1 LNTPIRIAIL
11 FLVVASTGFAAESK
25 PPNIL
30 FAIADDWSYPHAS
43 IYGTPEIDTPN
54 FDRIAKEGML
64 FTQAFTAAPQ
74 CSPNRASIL
83 TGRHIWQ
90 NYEAGTHASYF
101 PKTLTVFTD
110 ALETG
115 GYELGATGK
124 LWQPG
129 NWKDSGWPRNPVGPE
144 FQSETISRADLPASG
159 ITNNN
164 YAGNFGAFMKQRD
177 KDKPFFFWYGA
188 KEPHRKYEEGSG
200 VKAGKDLSKVHV
212 PSFLPDNDVV
222 RNDLLDYFV
231 EVEWFDEHLGRI
243 LKQLEDEGELDNT
256 IVIVTSDN
264 GMPFPRAK
272 ANVYEYGVRV
282 PLAISWKGHIK
293 PGQKTDALFSHID
306 LAPTVLQAAG
316 IENMVYATG
325 LTQLGVLT
333 GEEASAR
340 DHVMYGRERHSHSRY
355 DNVGYPCRAIRTK
368 DYVLIQNLRSERM
381 PAGDKEGFHDI
392 DNGPTKTWMMENRE
406 TEMELFAASFGWRL
420 NEELYRVQEDIDCMN
435 NLSEQEE
442 MKGIVA
448 EMKEQ
453 LESLRFDQGDPRSIN
468 MDGLF
473 ESYPRFNRMRPE
485 LGGFATRGEFN
496 MKYLVNVVN

>member
-1 LNTPIRIAIL
+1 MNVL
-11 FLVVASTGFAAESK
+11 FRFTALFVCICTIGFAQERRQ
-25 PPNIL
+25 PNIL

-43 IYGTPEIDTPN
+43 IYGTAEINTPN
-54 FDRIAKEGML
+54 FDRIAREGML

-101 PKTLTVFTD
+101 PKTLLVFTD
-110 ALETG
+110 ELEKG

-129 NWKDSGWPRNPVGPE
+129 NWKDPGWPRNPVGPE
-144 FQSETISRADLPASG
+144 FQDKKVAKRDLPANG
-159 ITNNN
+159 ISNGD
-164 YAGNFGAFMKQRD
+164 YAGNFNEFMKQRD

-188 KEPHRKYEEGSG
+188 KEPHRRYEAGSAA
-200 VKAGKDLSKVHV
+200 KAGKNPKNVAV
-212 PSFLPDNDVV
+212 PAFLPDNDLV
-222 RNDLLDYFV
+222 RNDILDYYL

-243 LKQLEDEGELDNT
+243 LKQLEDAGELDNT

-293 PGQKTDALFSHID
+293 AGQKTDALFSHID
-306 LAPTVLQAAG
+306 LAPTILQAAG
-316 IENMVYATG
+316 VAEMNFVTG
-325 LTQLGVLT
+325 KTQLSVLT
-333 GEEASAR
+333 GDSDSVR
-340 DHVMYGRERHSHSRY
+340 DYVMFGRERHSHSRY
-355 DNVGYPCRAIRTK
+355 DNVGYPCRAIRTN
-368 DYVLIQNLRSERM
+368 DYLLIQNLRSERM

-392 DNGPTKTWMMENRE
+392 DDSPTKKWMMDNRDSS
-406 TEMELFAASFGWRL
+406 MELFQASFGWRP
-420 NEELYRVQEDIDCMN
+420 NEELFAVQKDMDCMN
-435 NLSEQEE
+435 NLAESPEADD
-442 MKGIVA
+442 IVA
-448 EMKEQ
+448 GMKEKLQ
-453 LESLRFDQGDPRSIN
+453 TLRFDQGDPRSTN
-468 MDGLF
+468 MGSIF
-473 ESYPRFNRMRPE
+473 ESYPRFNGMRPE

-496 MKYLVNVVN
+496 MKYLVNVLN